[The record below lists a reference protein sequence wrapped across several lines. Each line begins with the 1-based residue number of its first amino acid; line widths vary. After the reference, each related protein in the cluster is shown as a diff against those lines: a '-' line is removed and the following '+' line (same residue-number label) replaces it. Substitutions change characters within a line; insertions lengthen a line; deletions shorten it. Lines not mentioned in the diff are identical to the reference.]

1 MESSSRTFSAAGTSS
16 TVVTQARELGDFTT
30 DTRLLMLVPMAA
42 VVGVIGAVTARALVF
57 LIAIITNVSYYHRL
71 SQTMVSPAAN
81 QLGVG
86 AVLVPVVGALIIG
99 IMARFGSEKIRGH
112 GIPEAM
118 EAILIGQSR
127 MDAKV
132 AILKPVASALAI
144 GTGGPFGAEG
154 PIIMTGGAF
163 GSLFAQ
169 AFHLTASER
178 KTLLVAGAAAGMSAI
193 FATPLAAVLISVEL
207 LLFEWKPRSFVPVAT
222 AVVIAAVL
230 RVPLL
235 GPGPLFPIAPHAPL
249 AWRQLLD
256 CVAAGL
262 VAGLGAAM
270 LTGMVYAAEDAFGR
284 LPLHFMW
291 WPMIGGLVVGIGG
304 LIEPRA
310 LGVGYDT
317 IRDLLSGSVGSFVIA
332 LLVVKA
338 VTWSIALGSGTSGG
352 VLAPLLIMGGALG
365 TAEARWMH
373 AADPGLWAM
382 VSMAAMMGG
391 TMRSPLTAVVFLVEL
406 THDVAM
412 LPALLVGC
420 VTAHALTVLVMKRSI
435 LTEKVARRGYHVT
448 REYSVSP
455 FARHRVED
463 VMDHD
468 VPCVPAAIQVDDV
481 LRRVLDH
488 DPVLG
493 ERQAWPVVDE
503 TGALMGLVTRGD
515 LVRAID
521 ATDDENATTV
531 LDIGARSLVVTY
543 PDELLETAL
552 ERMSRSG
559 VGRLPVVARHDPR
572 RLLGMLG
579 RQAIA
584 AAYLDGLND
593 DSVREAGETLKF
605 VRRAAQRLKA
615 RITS

>member
-1 MESSSRTFSAAGTSS
+1 MAIPRSNLGAPVRRHAT
-16 TVVTQARELGDFTT
+16 ELGDFTT
-30 DTRLLMLVPMAA
+30 DTRLLVLVPMATI
-42 VVGVIGAVTARALVF
+42 VGAIGAVVARGLVS
-57 LIAIITNVSYYHRL
+57 LIGLVTNLAYYHRL

-81 QLGVG
+81 QLGAWG
-86 AVLVPVVGALIIG
+86 ILVPVAGGLVVGL
-99 IMARFGSEKIRGH
+99 MARFGSEKIRGH
-112 GIPEAM
+112 GIPEAI

-127 MDAKV
+127 MEARV
-132 AILKPVASALAI
+132 AVLKPIASAIAI

-193 FATPLAAVLISVEL
+193 FDTPLAAVLIAVEL

-222 AVVIAAVL
+222 AALVAAVL

-235 GPGPLFPIAPHAPL
+235 GNGPLFPVAPHLAL
-249 AWRQLLD
+249 AWPQLLD
-256 CVAAGL
+256 CLAVGFIAGVASSA
-262 VAGLGAAM
+262 
-270 LTGMVYAAEDAFGR
+270 LTGMVYAAEDAFAK
-284 LPLHFMW
+284 LPFHYMW

-317 IRDLLSGSVGSFVIA
+317 IRDLLSGTLGMFVIG
-332 LLVVKA
+332 LLVAKA
-338 VTWSIALGSGTSGG
+338 LMWSIALGSGTSGG

-365 TAEARWMH
+365 AAEARFTH
-373 AADPGLWAM
+373 AADPGLWAAI
-382 VSMAAMMGG
+382 SMAAMMGG
-391 TMRSPLTAVVFLVEL
+391 TMRSPLTAVVFLLEL
-406 THDVAM
+406 THDVAL

-420 VTAHALTVLVMKRSI
+420 VAAHALTVLVMKRSI

-455 FARHRVED
+455 FARHRVDEVMDSEVPTVPAD
-463 VMDHD
+463 VM
-468 VPCVPAAIQVDDV
+468 VDDV

-493 ERQAWPVVDE
+493 ERQAWPLVDDS
-503 TGALMGLVTRGD
+503 GALVGLVTRGD

-521 ATDDENATTV
+521 TTEGEATV
-531 LDIGARSLVVTY
+531 LDIGARTLVVAF

-552 ERMSRSG
+552 QRMSRAG
-559 VGRLPVVARHDPR
+559 VGRLPVVSRDEPT
-572 RLLGMLG
+572 RLVGMLG
-579 RQAIA
+579 RKGIA
-584 AAYLDGLND
+584 SAYLAGLND
-593 DSVREAGETLKF
+593 EDIREMGDTSRVVRDAARRIAGL
-605 VRRAAQRLKA
+605 V
-615 RITS
+615 

>member
-1 MESSSRTFSAAGTSS
+1 MEKGPHLFRFTATNSAVA
-16 TVVTQARELGDFTT
+16 ARPRELGDFTT
-30 DTRLLMLVPMAA
+30 DSRLLVLVPMAA
-42 VVGVIGAVTARALVF
+42 MVGVIGAVVARALIF
-57 LIAIITNVSYYHRL
+57 LIAIITNVAYYHRL

-81 QLGVG
+81 QLGLG

-118 EAILIGQSR
+118 EAILIGRSR
-127 MDAKV
+127 MEAKV

-222 AVVIAAVL
+222 AAVVAAVL
-230 RVPLL
+230 RIPLL
-235 GPGPLFPIAPHAPL
+235 GSGPLFPVAPHAPL
-249 AWRQLLD
+249 PWPQLLD

-262 VAGLGAAM
+262 VAGLGSAA
-270 LTGMVYAAEDAFGR
+270 LTGMVYAAEDAFGK

-317 IRDLLSGSVGSFVIA
+317 IRDLLSGSVGSFVIV

-338 VTWSIALGSGTSGG
+338 VIWSIALGSGTSGG

-365 TAEARWMH
+365 AAEARWLH
-373 AADPGLWAM
+373 AGDPGLWAM

-406 THDVAM
+406 THDVAL

-455 FARHRVED
+455 FARHRVEE
-463 VMDHD
+463 VMDRD
-468 VPCVPAAIQVDDV
+468 VPCVPASIHVDDV

-493 ERQAWPVVDE
+493 ERHAWPVVDDA
-503 TGALMGLVTRGD
+503 GALLGLVTRGD
-515 LVRAID
+515 LMRAID
-521 ATDDENATTV
+521 ATDDGNTTTV
-531 LDIGARSLVVTY
+531 LDVGARSLVVTY
-543 PDELLETAL
+543 PDELLETAFQ
-552 ERMSRSG
+552 RMSRSG
-559 VGRLPVVARHDPR
+559 VGRLPVVSRDDPR

-579 RQAIA
+579 RHAIA
-584 AAYLDGLND
+584 SAYLDGLND
-593 DSVREAGETLKF
+593 DSVRETGETSQF
-605 VRRAAQRLKA
+605 VRQAAQRLRE
-615 RITS
+615 RISS